1 MEKSPRSAQI
11 RKSPVGKLTQ
21 QSFNRASSQTTK
33 NENPTQSNQRRPSN
47 TFNSSTSPNNR
58 PDTSKGR
65 SPTRNQRRL
74 RSPPPPPPWVRPVEA
89 LPDTL
94 PDEVFSTGHEDI
106 PLLMIRSGNSMFV
119 HDKGNDIHFLIDTG
133 AEKSIIPAHGKDNL
147 SKDTHQQLLAANGT
161 SINCYGEQVFTL
173 TFSPRHKYNWKFII
187 ADVEEPILGADFLK
201 AHNLLVDIGKKQ
213 LIQRDRS
220 RINVI
225 SNVSHPEPYQSLI
238 QRFPNLTTINPQSTN
253 TTNTTH
259 F

>member
-1 MEKSPRSAQI
+1 MEESPRSARI
-11 RKSPVGKLTQ
+11 RKSPFGKLTQ

-65 SPTRNQRRL
+65 PPTCNQRRF
-74 RSPPPPPPWVRPVEA
+74 RSPPPPPWIRPVEA
-89 LPDTL
+89 LPDTF

-161 SINCYGEQVFTL
+161 PINCYGEQVFTL
-173 TFSPRHKYNWKFII
+173 TFSPRHKYNWNFII